1 MGSERT
7 DDTGELAQPSVAQ
20 PTGEAEPSERE
31 TAGVAAPFGRL
42 IAGRYRLA
50 DLIGVGAMGAVWL
63 ARDEVLD
70 VDVAVKEIRPPFAF
84 TRPGT
89 DPGSDEDDS
98 WADSTG
104 AWVSRALREARNAAR
119 LRANPHVV
127 TVHDA
132 VVDDGAPW
140 IVMEAVAARSLQEA
154 VDEDGPLPL
163 ADVAR
168 IGLAVLDALV
178 AAQALGV
185 VHRDVKPSNIL
196 LAHDGRVLLTDFGI
210 AAADT
215 DPTLTQP
222 PDGGLPS
229 GTPAYMAPE
238 RLRGGPTTLTADLF
252 ALGATLLF
260 AADGVAPFHRDD
272 VVASLQAVLFDEPE
286 PSRDLGPL
294 APVIAGLLLKEP
306 AARLRADGVAALLT
320 RAQRAL
326 GAGIAALPPAAA
338 DVRPPRGPAGQPVA
352 LGFADVE
359 AEATEPADGTSRAR
373 AGDAEAAGF
382 AAPDPPVP
390 DAAPVHLGQLD
401 LGTLASPG
409 RVDVPGRRRRSFP
422 LSVSLLLPAPLAALA
437 VVVVLALVG
446 LAAWGAV
453 AAGADL
459 DGAPRSTPSARV
471 ATRGASPTAT
481 APGGRGP
488 LGGRAGAVPGEMVGN
503 WFGTVTQNP
512 VTFDVTLRI
521 TGGEVGETVGRS
533 VSSEGCGSDL
543 VLREAG
549 VSAITVQE
557 VITQANQRCTGA
569 FRLLLTLN
577 SNGTL
582 GYFYDATV
590 ITSFGVA
597 TLNRTAQPPTGG

>member
-7 DDTGELAQPSVAQ
+7 DDTGELAKPPVPESV
-20 PTGEAEPSERE
+20 PEPPG
-31 TAGVAAPFGRL
+31 AAAPFGRL

-84 TRPGT
+84 TRPGAG
-89 DPGSDEDDS
+89 PGSDEDS

-154 VDEDGPLPL
+154 VDDDGPLPL

-178 AAQALGV
+178 AGQALGV

-260 AADGVAPFHRDD
+260 AADGVAPFQRDD
-272 VVASLQAVLFDEPE
+272 VVASLQAVLFAEPE

-294 APVIAGLLLKEP
+294 APVIAGLLIKEP

-326 GAGIAALPPAAA
+326 GAGTAALPPAAA
-338 DVRPPRGPAGQPVA
+338 DARRPSRGPAQQPVA
-352 LGFADVE
+352 PGS
-359 AEATEPADGTSRAR
+359 ADGEAVGTRPAR
-373 AGDAEAAGF
+373 APRRDRHLDGLAP
-382 AAPDPPVP
+382 PDPPVP
-390 DAAPVHLGQLD
+390 DAAPVRLGQLD
-401 LGTLASPG
+401 LDTLASPD
-409 RVDVPGRRRRSFP
+409 RLDLPVRRRRAFP
-422 LSVSLLLPAPLAALA
+422 LAVSLLLPAPLAALA
-437 VVVVLALVG
+437 VVAVLALVG

-459 DGAPRSTPSARV
+459 DGSPRSTPTAHA
-471 ATRGASPTAT
+471 ATGAANSTST
-481 APGGRGP
+481 APGRRGP
-488 LGGRAGAVPGEMVGN
+488 LGVRAGAVPGEMVGN
-503 WFGTVTQNP
+503 WYGTVTQNP
-512 VTFDVTLRI
+512 VTFDVTMQI
-521 TGGEVGETVGRS
+521 TGGEVGETIGRS

-549 VSAITVQE
+549 VSTITVQE
-557 VITQANQRCTGA
+557 VVTQANQRCTGA

-597 TLNRTAQPPTGG
+597 TLNRTAQPPAGG